1 MKVKIVLA
9 LILASLIVVNCK
21 STNSEESPKGVI
33 WLTTS
38 SQQAKLEKLEGR
50 ISTGD
55 SSSGNQVI
63 EVNTSETYQ
72 TIDGF
77 GYALTG
83 GSADHLMGMDSD
95 SRSELL
101 KELYGTGE
109 GEIGLS
115 YVRVSIGASDLNA
128 EVYSYDDLPNGQ
140 TDTDM
145 SEFSL
150 GKDHESV
157 IPVLKEILAINPDI
171 KIMGSPWS
179 PPVWMKR
186 FDIAVENGRDPAL
199 PPTVGGALKTE
210 YHDAYALYFVKYIQ
224 AMADEGITIDAITVQ
239 NEPLHHRNN
248 PSLHMEASQ
257 QRDFIKNSLGPA
269 FAEAGIDTKII
280 VWDHNADNP
289 NYPISILN
297 DPEAKQYIDGSGF
310 HLYGGEI
317 SALSTVKKAHP
328 DKNLY
333 FTEQYQ
339 NSNSNFG
346 SDISWNIR
354 NLIIGATRNWA
365 KVVLHWNLTNNPT
378 LTPYTPHGGCGVCQG
393 AVTINGNS
401 VTRNVGYYITAH
413 ASKFVRPGS
422 VRIESEQIAGLPN
435 VAFKTE
441 EGNVVI
447 IMMNETDSNQV
458 FDISVD
464 GELYNTSLLPGS
476 VATIIL

>member
-1 MKVKIVLA
+1 MKVKILF
-9 LILASLIVVNCK
+9 LILAGLTVLNCK
-21 STNSEESPKGVI
+21 STNSGDSPKGVI
-33 WLTTS
+33 WLTTT

-63 EVNTSETYQ
+63 EVSTSETFQ

-83 GSADHLMGMDSD
+83 GSADHLMGMESGA
-95 SRSELL
+95 RSELL
-101 KELYGTGE
+101 NELYGTEE

-128 EVYSYDDLPNGQ
+128 EVYSYNDLPAGQ

-157 IPVLKEILAINPDI
+157 IPVLKEILAINPNI

-224 AMADEGITIDAITVQ
+224 AMAAEGITIDAITVQ

-248 PSLHMEASQ
+248 PSLHMDASQ

-269 FAEAGIDTKII
+269 FADAGIETKII

-297 DPEAKQYIDGSGF
+297 DPDAKQYIDGSGF

-317 SALSTVKKAHP
+317 SALSAVKNAHP

-339 NSNSNFG
+339 NSNGSFG
-346 SDISWNIR
+346 PDLGWNIR

-422 VRIESEQIAGLPN
+422 VRVESEQIAGLPN

-447 IMMNETDSNQV
+447 IMMNTTDSNQV